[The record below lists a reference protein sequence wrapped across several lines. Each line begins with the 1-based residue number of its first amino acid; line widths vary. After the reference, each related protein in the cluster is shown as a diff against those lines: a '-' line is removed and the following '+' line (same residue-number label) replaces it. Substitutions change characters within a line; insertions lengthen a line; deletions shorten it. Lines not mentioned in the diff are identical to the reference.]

1 MRLLNFLFT
10 FNILSEIQSLIIRP
24 GNFRYLP
31 SVPAS
36 NDIKLLDL
44 KLTQTISTKWLQD
57 IVHDIVDEKKNQT
70 LITDDLQIVTNI
82 NHLNTYYQNYTDS
95 NDLFLGWAPRTK
107 NKPEEI
113 LFIIVAEHNT
123 TNNYFVIKHLVQ
135 SPYWDSN
142 QIESI
147 NLKFAL
153 LQICNIKNYSALD
166 LSRMYKNNIRYYL
179 GWEIWYKRMNDVI

>member
-1 MRLLNFLFT
+1 MRFLYSLFF

-44 KLTQTISTKWLQD
+44 ELTKNISTIWLQD
-57 IVHDIVDEKKNQT
+57 IVHDMVSEKKNKT
-70 LITDDLQIVTNI
+70 LIDDDLQTVTNI
-82 NHLNTYYQNYTDS
+82 NQLNTYYQNYTHS
-95 NDLFLGWAPRTK
+95 NDLFLGWGPRTK
-107 NKPEEI
+107 NRPQEI
-113 LFIIVAEHNT
+113 LFIIVAEHNK
-123 TNNYFVIKHLVQ
+123 TNNHFIIKHLVQ

-147 NLKFAL
+147 HLKIAL
-153 LQICNIKNYSALD
+153 LQIVNIKHLEGRNYILES
-166 LSRMYKNNIRYYL
+166 
-179 GWEIWYKRMNDVI
+179 